1 MFLVTVVVDSETPS
15 IDGMSLKGSLLL
27 KSRSSNWIG
36 SVSASWDVTVLINWK
51 GVRLLEK

>member
-1 MFLVTVVVDSETPS
+1 MFLVTVVVDSDAPS

-51 GVRLLEK
+51 GVRLLEM